1 MQIIKNFYFY
11 LHFMRL
17 KSNFVSINDFSH
29 GFARNYW
36 CCFNFAF
43 HGCLTNPTLIETNSI
58 LNSLFNISI
67 KYGVENEQQFLF
79 ILEF

>member
-1 MQIIKNFYFY
+1 
-11 LHFMRL
+11 MRIFN
-17 KSNFVSINDFSH
+17 KDVSINDFSH

-36 CCFNFAF
+36 CRFKFAFDGCFNQK
-43 HGCLTNPTLIETNSI
+43 TLIENNSI

-79 ILEF
+79 ILGILVFIMLVISLSFK